1 MATKDFMDY
10 SPASGSNNGSIDIT
24 VPRNPQ
30 MNPRTSAIS
39 VEGGGISKSVN
50 ITQLQNSPLSII
62 NKEGT
67 TNFGGAWDFPPMGYY
82 EIGSTARV
90 EYVSP
95 YPQVTESAVIGF
107 GGNKITKIEVQDV
120 NNITFQFSASDN
132 AILIKLNDATS
143 LTNNSVA
150 IWSEGNSDTPWMIL
164 EVYVTQQ

>member
-1 MATKDFMDY
+1 MATKDFIDY

-30 MNPRTSAIS
+30 TNPRTSAIS
-39 VEGGGISKSVN
+39 VEGGGISKTVN

-62 NKEGT
+62 DKEGT

-95 YPQVTESAVIGF
+95 YSQVTESAVIYF
-107 GGNKITKIEVQDV
+107 GGNKITKIEVQDI
-120 NNITFQFSASDN
+120 NSITFQFSVPDN
-132 AILIKLNDATS
+132 AILIKLNDATP
-143 LTNNSVA
+143 LTSNSVA